1 MPPRATPHP
10 YLRKVGSRICRLRQA
25 KGWNQERL
33 AAEAGVD
40 RSYAHGLENGRRN
53 VTVLKLRQIAKALGV
68 PPADLLGDD

>member
-10 YLRKVGSRICRLRQA
+10 YLRKVGARIGRLRDA

-53 VTVLKLRQIAKALGV
+53 ITVLKLRQIAKALGV
-68 PPADLLGDD
+68 PPADLLADD